1 MCRRDSQ
8 STLCVE
14 AEGSPVAPLA
24 PACLL
29 VRLHREPVHPHTL
42 CMYMAIM
49 VSCTGFKWIR
59 TPLGGVIWRE
69 LCNGRAESRSVKSMT
84 IMREYSWQCQSRAES
99 AHPRRR
105 VYTHELI
112 IRLSNS
118 ERHGLTDKI
127 NGRALNEEQSLMPYL
142 SIFTVE
148 RLAS

>member
-1 MCRRDSQ
+1 
-8 STLCVE
+8 
-14 AEGSPVAPLA
+14 
-24 PACLL
+24 
-29 VRLHREPVHPHTL
+29 
-42 CMYMAIM
+42 
-49 VSCTGFKWIR
+49 
-59 TPLGGVIWRE
+59 
-69 LCNGRAESRSVKSMT
+69 MT